1 MPTTKDDWNICG
13 VCAKRHLSHQ
23 NSWSLLK
30 ALWKLEPE
38 HLYKEAKCIAAGFST
53 HGERLSL
60 GFIFSSWCS
69 GSRLF
74 GSAYFASYFPIAK
87 RESCKVAESKEAGR
101 GIGGP
106 EWWWGC

>member
-74 GSAYFASYFPIAK
+74 GFAYFASYFPIAK

-106 EWWWGC
+106 EWWWGR